1 MSDKA
6 RTSFLSLAI
15 IVVLVFSAVSPLTVH
30 ADEGTQT
37 EPPPAETTG
46 DEGTATEEAAPT
58 EDKVST
64 DETADPQAT
73 EKAPP
78 AEDEAATEE
87 TGDAQPAE
95 QAAPVE
101 SEVATKESAPAES
114 EAASESK
121 VDLLSEVPDN
131 TAVTVLDEKGEA
143 QPLAT
148 QAAAEAISTSDPI
161 WCPAGQPPVPGAN
174 GCTESFT
181 SFNELLTFLTGNTS
195 YQGAGTIYVQQGE
208 YLGSDPGN
216 VIDFNSPA
224 YDLTN
229 INSSSLTV
237 TGGWNTSTNT
247 VDPTTPTVFTDTS
260 ILIGS
265 PANPWGGS
273 LVIQNITIQGSG
285 VPSWNDDVDG
295 LVLHSQDDIQLE
307 NVNVIALS
315 GTGAQLHAGE
325 DADDDVNIRDS
336 SFQQNLRGGAFVT
349 AGGNVNVLD
358 SSFGNPSPTED
369 RWQYLGLDIENGG
382 ATTLSGVLANNNRE
396 VGVDILSGGQV
407 TIGSSFFNGT
417 KEMYD
422 ENGQTVFLGYGLQ
435 VVTPDVIVIDNVTG
449 NDNFLWG
456 ANLDAGGDI
465 FISNSVFNAN
475 TTDDPGFIDD
485 TGLFITGGANVALS
499 NVDASDNRL
508 FGAQIDAV
516 GTVSITDSTFNNNR
530 GEVLDASGATEFHG
544 HGLQINTLADIF
556 IDNTDAVGNM
566 LFGGQLTAGGEV
578 AISGSSFSNT
588 QTDDATVAEGKG
600 LEIVSGGNTSLSG
613 VILDNNQSV
622 GADIDAGGDVF
633 LTGVTATNNGTDGVA
648 VQASCTHVF
657 GGTYSGNGQ
666 YGINLVDSALD
677 LASPPVFANNGAGN
691 IFPANPVLCPGATS
705 TGGSEGLTSLSAL
718 TGTTGFGNVTL
729 NSYLANSRVGTGS
742 QGIFIGQFMYV
753 HSLAGLQIFA
763 LDPASQLVAMAG
775 S

>member
-15 IVVLVFSAVSPLTVH
+15 IAVLVFSAVSPLTVH
-30 ADEGTQT
+30 ADEGTPT
-37 EPPPAETTG
+37 ESPPAETTG
-46 DEGTATEEAAPT
+46 DEGTSTEEKAST
-58 EDKVST
+58 E
-64 DETADPQAT
+64 ETADPQTT

-78 AEDEAATEE
+78 AEGEAATEE
-87 TGDAQPAE
+87 IVDVQPTE
-95 QAAPVE
+95 AAPVE
-101 SEVATKESAPAES
+101 GEAATEKSAPAES
-114 EAASESK
+114 EAAPEAEAG
-121 VDLLSEVPDN
+121 LLSEVPEN
-131 TAVTVLDEKGEA
+131 TAVTVLDEKGEV

-148 QAAAEAISTSDPI
+148 QAAVEAISTSDPI

-174 GCTESFT
+174 GCTQSFT
-181 SFNELLTFLTGNTS
+181 SFNELLTFLSGNTT
-195 YQGAGTIYVQQGE
+195 YQGAGTIYVQQGA

-216 VIDFNSPA
+216 VIDFNSPS
-224 YDLTN
+224 YDLSN
-229 INSSSLTV
+229 INSSNLTV

-247 VDPTTPTVFTDTS
+247 VDSTTPTVFTDTS

-265 PANPWGGS
+265 SANPWGGS

-285 VPSWNDDVDG
+285 VPGWDEDVDG

-315 GTGAQLHAGE
+315 GTGAQLHAGQ

-382 ATTLSGVLANNNRE
+382 AATLSGVLANNNRE
-396 VGVDILSGGQV
+396 VGVDINSGGQV
-407 TIGSSFFNGT
+407 TIASSFFNGT
-417 KEMYD
+417 KEMFD

-499 NVDASDNRL
+499 NVEASDNRL

-530 GEVLDASGATEFHG
+530 GEVMDASGATQYHG

-566 LFGGQLTAGGEV
+566 LFGGQLTAAGQV
-578 AISGSSFSNT
+578 AISGGSFSNT

-613 VILDNNQSV
+613 VVLDNNQSV

-633 LTGVTATNNGTDGVA
+633 LTGVTATNNGTDGTA

-666 YGINLVDSALD
+666 YGINLVDSALS
-677 LASPPVFANNGAGN
+677 LESPPVFANNGAGN
-691 IFPANPVLCPGATS
+691 IFPANPVLCPVNNTA
-705 TGGSEGLTSLSAL
+705 GGDGLTSLSAL
-718 TGTTGFGNVTL
+718 TGTIGFGNVTL

-742 QGIFIGQFMYV
+742 QGIFIGQYMYV
-753 HSLAGLQIFA
+753 HSLAGLQVFA